1 MFYRLWGIRLNEETN
16 ENVSVGEIV
25 DYVLPYSRYSTEAI
39 VLVRNNDKIIPILL
53 DDRQRG
59 YIKDRCHV
67 GKKVAI
73 GYYNGQWHL
82 GIPQQR
88 QCTIEPAYEI
98 PANDDLYDDDTMY
111 IRGVEKDFLEDVDE
125 ILNNIGLSHLKVAG
139 K

>member
-1 MFYRLWGIRLNEETN
+1 MKEEIH

-25 DYVLPYSRYSTEAI
+25 DFVLPFSRYSMEAI
-39 VLVRNNDKIIPILL
+39 VLVKNNDKLIPILL

-59 YIKDRCHV
+59 YVKDKCHV

-88 QCTIEPAYEI
+88 QCMIEPVYEI
-98 PANDDLYDDDTMY
+98 SANDAPFDDDAIY
-111 IRGVEKDFLEDVDE
+111 IRNVEKDFSEDVDE
-125 ILNNIGLSHLKVAG
+125 ILNNIGLSHLKVA
-139 K
+139 KK

>member
-1 MFYRLWGIRLNEETN
+1 LNEETH
-16 ENVSVGEIV
+16 ENISVGEIV
-25 DYVLPYSRYSTEAI
+25 DCVMPFSRYATEAI
-39 VLVRNNDKIIPILL
+39 LLVRNNDKLIHILL

-88 QCTIEPAYEI
+88 QCRVEPVNETPVI
-98 PANDDLYDDDTMY
+98 DTPYDDDTIY
-111 IRGVEKDFLEDVDE
+111 IRRVEKDFSEDVDE
-125 ILNNIGLSHLKVAG
+125 ILNNIGLSHLKVA
-139 K
+139 KK